1 MSKLD
6 FSAVA
11 GHVEHESAPEATA
24 TPVLD
29 FSAIP
34 GHVQH
39 SDAAV
44 PEATTLEQTTDEPVT
59 GNVGIGASSPRLTA
73 HGITCDFVY
82 ESNKY
87 RMRES

>member
-6 FSAVA
+6 FSAIP

-34 GHVQH
+34 GHIQH
-39 SDAAV
+39 SDSVV
-44 PEATTLEQTTDEPVT
+44 PEATTLGKVTKDVQSILRQDAEATEETQTAGAPWKPSQPTDE
-59 GNVGIGASSPRLTA
+59 
-73 HGITCDFVY
+73 
-82 ESNKY
+82 
-87 RMRES
+87 

>member
-1 MSKLD
+1 MMSKLD
-6 FSAVA
+6 FSAIP

-39 SDAAV
+39 SDSALPETTTLGKVTKDVQSILRQDA
-44 PEATTLEQTTDEPVT
+44 EATGQQPATVTWESLQPQTQ
-59 GNVGIGASSPRLTA
+59 
-73 HGITCDFVY
+73 
-82 ESNKY
+82 
-87 RMRES
+87 

>member
-6 FSAVA
+6 FSAIP

-24 TPVLD
+24 TSVLD

-44 PEATTLEQTTDEPVT
+44 PETTTLEKVTEPY
-59 GNVGIGASSPRLTA
+59 ASAPWQPR
-73 HGITCDFVY
+73 D
-82 ESNKY
+82 
-87 RMRES
+87 

>member
-6 FSAVA
+6 FSAIP

-24 TPVLD
+24 TSALD

-39 SDAAV
+39 SDSV
-44 PEATTLEQTTDEPVT
+44 KPEATTLGKITKDVQSILRRDAEATEKTQT
-59 GNVGIGASSPRLTA
+59 ASAPWQPSSVRN
-73 HGITCDFVY
+73 
-82 ESNKY
+82 S
-87 RMRES
+87 